1 MTETQKVKQ
10 RYDRFARVYDVVDGI
25 IERKLFQRLRKK
37 TIPLLS
43 GNVLEIGVGTG
54 KNLQYYSNKAKVT
67 AIDISTNMMERAQE
81 KAEKLDVDVT
91 FKQMDAQHLDF
102 KDNSFDVVVTT
113 FVLCSIPD
121 PVQAAR
127 EIKRVLK
134 PTGRAVLIEHVRS
147 RHLLIK
153 IWQHLHNPIMRRLT
167 GANVNRNTRENLENA
182 GLIVEKDEHLA
193 FYDVF
198 RRFTCR
204 KR

>member
-25 IERKLFQRLRKK
+25 IERRLFHRLRKE
-37 TIPLLS
+37 TIPLLQ
-43 GNVLEIGVGTG
+43 GKVLEIGVGTG
-54 KNLQYYSNKAKVT
+54 KNLKYYTKNAKVT
-67 AIDISTNMMERAQE
+67 AIDISSNMMQRAQE
-81 KAEKLDVDVT
+81 KARKLDIDVV
-91 FKQMDAQHLDF
+91 FKLMDGQHLDF
-102 KDNSFDVVVTT
+102 KDNSFDIVVTT

-134 PTGRAVLIEHVRS
+134 PTGKAVLIEHVRS
-147 RHLLIK
+147 EHTIIRFLQWI
-153 IWQHLHNPIMRRLT
+153 HNPITRRLT
-167 GANVNRNTRENLENA
+167 GANINRNTRENLEKA
-182 GLIVEKDEHLA
+182 GLIIEKDEHLA

-204 KR
+204 KM

>member
-134 PTGRAVLIEHVRS
+134 PTGRAVLIEHVRD
-147 RHLLIK
+147 RNLLIK

-193 FYDVF
+193 VYDVF
-198 RRFTCR
+198 RRFTC
-204 KR
+204 